1 MTLDEA
7 KKINGSLSALSHV
20 ISALADGKAHVAG
33 AATRRYGSF
42 TSEEQYS
49 SGARAVPQLEADPR
63 PARVARRH
71 EMSRDRLRDSSERLM
86 SRVGSHLLL

>member
-1 MTLDEA
+1 MRLDEA

-49 SGARAVPQLEADPR
+49 QAHVPYRNSKLT
-63 PARVARRH
+63 RVLQESLGGTR
-71 EMSRDRLRDSSERLM
+71 
-86 SRVGSHLLL
+86 